1 MSKLNRGAL
10 TAMIAIGAT
19 TIAIASA
26 SAQAVMTAKYSGVVR
41 TVTLSNHSFVVKTTK
56 GKLVRI
62 YTDAMTHYS
71 GMAKNFMGVHKSA
84 HLSVNATEHAG
95 HRWYATKIVSM

>member
-1 MSKLNRGAL
+1 MSTFNKGSLAATL
-10 TAMIAIGAT
+10 AIAATAIAIPA
-19 TIAIASA
+19 ASA
-26 SAQAVMTAKYSGVVR
+26 RAVMTAKYSGVVR
-41 TVTLSNHSFVVKTTK
+41 SVTLTNHSFVVKTTK

-71 GMAKNFMGVHKSA
+71 GMAKDFMGVHKSA